1 MKKLTEAI
9 DLYIDDVCAGKLN
22 ETAMAYRSKLRRLV
36 GFLGNRP
43 ITAVKLSD
51 LEAFR
56 RHLLTTKVKR
66 RGGQMV
72 NEPLSKWTIHTVLIT
87 TRQFFRWCA
96 RARLVKVDPALD
108 LKLPPEPEVE
118 PKPIST
124 ATFAKLVKTATTMGE
139 FWEQARNVAL
149 LYCLRDTGG
158 RIGGLL
164 NARLDDLE
172 LKAGLLTV
180 CEKGNRLRDLPLNE
194 PVRAAL
200 RQWLKVRVTL
210 DPETDHLFIGL
221 HGRPLTRNSVYSI
234 LERLKATGH
243 IRGRLNP
250 HSFRHAFARDALRN
264 GGNIG
269 EVSQLMGHKSPG
281 TTLKY
286 YSRWTGRELQAA
298 HRRISPGA
306 NLKVIRL
313 RPRK

>member
-1 MKKLTEAI
+1 MTKLTAAI
-9 DLYIDDVCAGKLN
+9 EQYIDDVCSGKTN
-22 ETAMAYRSKLRRLV
+22 ETATAYRSKLRRLV
-36 GFLGNRP
+36 KFLGDRP
-43 ITAVKLSD
+43 ISTVKSRD
-51 LEAFR
+51 LKDFR
-56 RHLLTTKVKR
+56 HHLQNVQVKR
-66 RGGQMV
+66 RGGEMV

-96 RARLVKVDPALD
+96 REKLIKVDPALD
-108 LKLPPEPEVE
+108 LKLPVEPDVE
-118 PKPIST
+118 PKPISA
-124 ATFAKLVKTATTMGE
+124 ATFAKLVKTATMMGE

-164 NARLDDLE
+164 NARLDDLD

-180 CEKGNRLRDLPLNE
+180 CEKGNRMRDVPLND

-200 RQWLKVRVTL
+200 RQWLKVRATL
-210 DPETDHLFIGL
+210 NPETDHLFIGL
-221 HGRPLTRNSVYSI
+221 HGRPLARNSLYSI

-269 EVSQLMGHKSPG
+269 EVSQLMGHKSPA

-286 YSRWTGRELQAA
+286 YSRWTGKELQAA

-313 RPRK
+313 KRRK

>member
-1 MKKLTEAI
+1 LTQGDETMTKLTEAI
-9 DLYIDDVCAGKLN
+9 EQYIDDVCSGKTN
-22 ETAMAYRSKLRRLV
+22 ETASAYRGKLRRLV
-36 GFLGNRP
+36 EFLGDRP
-43 ITAVKLSD
+43 ISAVKPRD
-51 LEAFR
+51 LKDFR
-56 RHLLTTKVKR
+56 HYLQNVKVKR

-87 TRQFFRWCA
+87 
-96 RARLVKVDPALD
+96 
-108 LKLPPEPEVE
+108 
-118 PKPIST
+118 
-124 ATFAKLVKTATTMGE
+124 TATTMGE

-164 NARLDDLE
+164 NARLDDLD

-180 CEKGNRLRDLPLNE
+180 CEKGNRMRDLPLND

-200 RQWLKVRVTL
+200 RQWLKARAL
-210 DPETDHLFIGL
+210 LEPETDHLFIGL
-221 HGRPLTRNSVYSI
+221 HGRPLTRNSLYSI
-234 LERLKATGH
+234 LERLKMVGH

-250 HSFRHAFARDALRN
+250 YSFRHAFARDALRN

-269 EVSQLMGHKSPG
+269 EVSQLMGHKSPA

-286 YSRWTGRELQAA
+286 YSCWTGKELQAA

-313 RPRK
+313 KSCR